1 VSGLPPPPPTG
12 GSTSEPA
19 VDRPEEGGVV
29 LLDPPPRRGEL
40 TSPWRI
46 VTALT
51 WVGVVLAFAAVWN
64 ASVQLGLSTWWLGPR
79 GDPQPR
85 VIQLIPFVAPLLMVL
100 GTINNARWLG
110 WHGLAAS
117 GVLVAV
123 GIGDLGR
130 VGSIAV
136 TELAIAGAAAA
147 VSLAS
152 LTGTYRAPADRP
164 TTARLDP
171 PSTRSLPLS
180 GAPSR
185 PGAEETT

>member
-1 VSGLPPPPPTG
+1 M
-12 GSTSEPA
+12 
-19 VDRPEEGGVV
+19 
-29 LLDPPPRRGEL
+29 LLEPPPRRGEL
-40 TSPWRI
+40 TPAWRI

-51 WVGVVLAFAAVWN
+51 WIGVVLAFSAVWN

-85 VIQLIPFVAPLLMVL
+85 VIQLSPFLAPLVMVL
-100 GTINNARWLG
+100 ATINNARWLG

-130 VGSIAV
+130 VNSIAL

-147 VSLAS
+147 LSLAS
-152 LTGTYRAPADRP
+152 LTGTYRSPAD
-164 TTARLDP
+164 
-171 PSTRSLPLS
+171 
-180 GAPSR
+180 
-185 PGAEETT
+185 